1 MPFETALTRRLGM
14 RTPILQ
20 APMAG
25 GSDSVE
31 LAAAVSNAG
40 GLGSFGCAYL
50 NPEQILAAGRAI
62 RGLTDRPFGLNLFTP
77 WENPGQPDAGAA
89 LAAMAPYFAEL
100 GLQAPV
106 APPAQPVIFDE
117 QFDAVLESGAAV
129 FSFTFGLPPA
139 GVIEAA
145 HQRGLEVIGTATTVE
160 EAVKIAALGCDAVVA
175 QGAEAGGHR
184 GTFLAPVEASLIG
197 TMALVPQIVDAVS
210 IPVIAAGGIM
220 DGRGLAAALALGAQ
234 AVQLGTAFLT
244 CDEAGANSAYRLQLM
259 RAHEDETALTRA
271 FSGRAA
277 RGVVNRVMREVDE
290 AAILPFPL
298 QNALTRPLRT
308 EAARQGRAEFL
319 SLWAGQ
325 GLRMVR
331 TGKAAAMVAEIT
343 TQAEAVARALG

>member
-1 MPFETALTRRLGM
+1 MPFETAFTRRLGL

-40 GLGSFGCAYL
+40 GLGLFGCAYL
-50 NPEQILAAGRAI
+50 TPDQILQAARAI

-77 WENPGQPDAGAA
+77 WEDPGSPDPAAA
-89 LAAMAPYFAEL
+89 LAAMTPYFAEL
-100 GLQAPV
+100 GLQAPT
-106 APPAQPVIFDE
+106 APAPQSLTFDD
-117 QFDAVLESGAAV
+117 QFDAILESGAAV

-139 GVIEAA
+139 GCIEAA
-145 HQRGLEVIGTATTVE
+145 HERGIEVIGTATTIE
-160 EAVKIAALGCDAVVA
+160 EAVKVAAIGCDAVVA

-184 GTFLAPVEASLIG
+184 GTFAGPVEDALVG
-197 TMALVPQIVDAVS
+197 TLALVPQVVDALAN
-210 IPVIAAGGIM
+210 PVIAAGGIM

-234 AVQLGTAFLT
+234 AVQLGTVFLT
-244 CDEAGANSAYRLQLM
+244 CDEAGASAAYRLQIM

-277 RGVVNRVMREVDE
+277 RGIVNRLMRETPPE
-290 AAILPFPL
+290 AILPFPL
-298 QNALTRPLRT
+298 QNVLTRALRA

-325 GLRMVR
+325 GLRMAR
-331 TGKAAAMVAEIT
+331 TGRAADLVTEIT
-343 TQAEAVARALG
+343 AQAEAVVGRLR